1 MEERT
6 FPCLGNPTVTKQLS
20 GLPRDGCPDC
30 AAAGKALGHQPG
42 TDVDAVTAPPP
53 SAGNLKR
60 VWLKSAH
67 SSVVDRVT
75 VALGGSG
82 RGLLPPSAGG
92 APRRRAQ
99 GHRTGR

>member
-1 MEERT
+1 VLDDMEERT

-30 AAAGKALGHQPG
+30 AAAGKALGLQPG

-82 RGLLPPSAGG
+82 RVLLPP
-92 APRRRAQ
+92 
-99 GHRTGR
+99 